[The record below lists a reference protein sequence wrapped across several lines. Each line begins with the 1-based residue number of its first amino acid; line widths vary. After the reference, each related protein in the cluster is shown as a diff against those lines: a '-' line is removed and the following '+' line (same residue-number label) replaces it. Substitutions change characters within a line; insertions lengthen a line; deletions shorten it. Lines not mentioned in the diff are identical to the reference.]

1 MSSPDL
7 SLGHKQMR
15 LVFTTLGC
23 VLVASLFLGC
33 GPSKDAGPTA
43 NTPTPDSSNASPGIA
58 STTNEYSIGDKIN
71 FAANGNSKPFKVSGW
86 SEAES
91 THSWTDGAV
100 SVLAMRISPA
110 TNPLT
115 LKMKLAGFVR
125 DPEFPS
131 QPVEVYANDE
141 KIADWNVRGDQ
152 AEYTAPIPPAI
163 SKSGGLLTITL
174 KIPKAVSPKSLG
186 LSNDARLLGLACIE
200 VSLTPTQ

>member
-1 MSSPDL
+1 MSSADL
-7 SLGHKQMR
+7 SLRHKQVR
-15 LVFTTLGC
+15 LVFTIVCC
-23 VLVASLFLGC
+23 VLAASLLWGC
-33 GPSKDAGPTA
+33 GPSKEAGPTA
-43 NTPTPDSSNASPGIA
+43 NSPTPDSTNASPRTA

-71 FAANGNSKPFKVSGW
+71 FAASGNSKPFKVSGW

-115 LKMKLAGFVR
+115 LNMKLAGFVR
-125 DPEFPS
+125 APDFPS

-141 KIADWNVRGDQ
+141 KIADWNVGGDQ

-163 SKSGGLLTITL
+163 SQSGGLLTITL
-174 KIPKAVSPKSLG
+174 KIPKATSPKSLG

>member
-1 MSSPDL
+1 MSSADLL

-15 LVFTTLGC
+15 LVFTTLCC
-23 VLVASLFLGC
+23 VLAALMLLGC

-43 NTPTPDSSNASPGIA
+43 NSPTPDSTNASPRVA

-115 LKMKLAGFVR
+115 LTMKLAGFVR

-141 KIADWNVRGDQ
+141 KIADWNVRDR
-152 AEYTAPIPPAI
+152 ADYTAPIPPAI
-163 SKSGGLLTITL
+163 SQSGGLLTITL
-174 KIPKAVSPKSLG
+174 KIPKAASPKSLG